1 MEQNSKLLSTD
12 WITDSIDTYI
22 YSQRPKNSAIYIIV
36 LAVVALI
43 IISLPFIYVD
53 ITVQSN
59 GIVRPNSEVS
69 IITAPMTEIVERV
82 YVKEGDMLKK
92 GDEIL
97 KFRTNSSDGRIKY
110 QQDRSL
116 DLQTQISDLNL
127 LSKRLSPSVFL
138 STARQ
143 QEYRKYLSEI
153 HRLQTDLH
161 QYEIDWKRHKT
172 LFDKGLISESE
183 YNEHYYQYLNRQ
195 NELNLQK
202 ANQKSTWKTDLA
214 NLKMQLSEMSSALIE
229 TNSNRNLHVVK
240 SPINGTLEQFSG
252 IYSGSYLQT
261 GTTIA
266 IVSPDTTL
274 HVEVYVTPR
283 DIAFITEG
291 MRVKVQIE
299 SFNYNEWG
307 TIDGYVKRI
316 SSDCIRDKNGNTF
329 YEVRCKLTKNYLEL
343 RSQGRK
349 GFIKKGMVCVAHFVV
364 SRSSLLDLLYKN
376 LDEWVN
382 PTQHQTTTPINS
394 HN

>member
-69 IITAPMTEIVERV
+69 IITAPMTEIVEKV
-82 YVKEGDMLKK
+82 YVKEGDMLNK

-127 LSKRLSPSVFL
+127 LSKGLSPSVFL

-143 QEYRKYLSEI
+143 QEYRKYLSEV

-161 QYEIDWKRHKT
+161 QYEIEWKRHKT

-195 NELNLQK
+195 NELALQK
-202 ANQKSTWKTDLA
+202 AN
-214 NLKMQLSEMSSALIE
+214 
-229 TNSNRNLHVVK
+229 
-240 SPINGTLEQFSG
+240 
-252 IYSGSYLQT
+252 
-261 GTTIA
+261 
-266 IVSPDTTL
+266 
-274 HVEVYVTPR
+274 
-283 DIAFITEG
+283 
-291 MRVKVQIE
+291 
-299 SFNYNEWG
+299 
-307 TIDGYVKRI
+307 
-316 SSDCIRDKNGNTF
+316 
-329 YEVRCKLTKNYLEL
+329 
-343 RSQGRK
+343 
-349 GFIKKGMVCVAHFVV
+349 
-364 SRSSLLDLLYKN
+364 
-376 LDEWVN
+376 
-382 PTQHQTTTPINS
+382 
-394 HN
+394 

>member
-127 LSKRLSPSVFL
+127 LSKGLSPSVFL

-202 ANQKSTWKTDLA
+202 ANQKAHGK
-214 NLKMQLSEMSSALIE
+214 Q
-229 TNSNRNLHVVK
+229 
-240 SPINGTLEQFSG
+240 TL
-252 IYSGSYLQT
+252 
-261 GTTIA
+261 
-266 IVSPDTTL
+266 
-274 HVEVYVTPR
+274 
-283 DIAFITEG
+283 
-291 MRVKVQIE
+291 
-299 SFNYNEWG
+299 
-307 TIDGYVKRI
+307 
-316 SSDCIRDKNGNTF
+316 
-329 YEVRCKLTKNYLEL
+329 LT
-343 RSQGRK
+343 
-349 GFIKKGMVCVAHFVV
+349 
-364 SRSSLLDLLYKN
+364 
-376 LDEWVN
+376 
-382 PTQHQTTTPINS
+382 
-394 HN
+394 